1 MKTFTYEDIES
12 WSPCYCPSK
21 HLPTNWKGTALDIL
35 KMDKI
40 IPQDRLWAVCRDEAL
55 DEKTLRSFVVFCA
68 VQVKHLMLDD
78 SKESLEVMESYAE
91 NYFLIDD
98 DAWRAAWELERYLA
112 FTTAKDAR
120 ANARAAGVAAT
131 KFAAGVAV
139 VAAMDDAGVAV
150 VAAMDDAGAATVV
163 AVRTAKFAAGAN
175 ISRYITEA
183 ISDAADSAANSALDD
198 ARAAQIE
205 KLIEIIEETK

>member
-139 VAAMDDAGVAV
+139 VAAMDDAG
-150 VAAMDDAGAATVV
+150 AATVV

>member
-139 VAAMDDAGVAV
+139 VAAMDDAG
-150 VAAMDDAGAATVV
+150 AATVV
-163 AVRTAKFAAGAN
+163 AVRTSKVAFGAN
-175 ISRYITEA
+175 ISRDITEA